1 MELPIE
7 ATRGQGVR
15 TAIRLEVVT
24 ISYNVLE
31 GIIAIALGIAA
42 SSTSLETF
50 GLDSLIELASGFVL
64 LWRLNVERRGEEAE
78 RVEHVERRAA
88 RLAGLG
94 LALLAI
100 YVVIAA
106 IYALITQS
114 RPEPSLP
121 GIVLAI
127 LSLIIM
133 PVLARLKL
141 RTAAQINS
149 RALHAD
155 AYETIV
161 CAYLSATLLLGLG
174 ANYVLGWWFADP
186 IASLVMV
193 YFIVREAREALSGEE
208 ED

>member
-106 IYALITQS
+106 TYTLITQS